1 MVSMKRGDY
10 KNWLT
15 QALGGPPVPG
25 RINPFDMPDD
35 FFRIRLVATLLE
47 TCGIFFN
54 RGVAGKK
61 LDYFLSFFQYYIY
74 TKDPLPMDIEFIVQD
89 VFALTRPQWKLAS
102 NLEEASRAF
111 QLAMAQD
118 QKTAGIDKA
127 VEPEDVDSDGLSEDG
142 MGMGDAEVGGGDVEP
157 EEESESESEVDVSH
171 FKNRTLSDLLTSKQA
186 ESIGDG
192 VPSATGTDSEEES
205 IVVTRQEEEV
215 NPEDEAD
222 FEREYAK
229 MMAESLESR
238 KHERKATFDVPLPM
252 RRKEATTSSEPWADE
267 SATPSTAPSGTM
279 AFSLL
284 TKRGNRQ
291 QVSFRISN
299 FTVSLLTLS
308 LLDTNCGLTLQFHI
322 RYCDE
327 NTTSCRTG
335 GTAADQESG
344 PELRPAR
351 WRRSRW

>member
-1 MVSMKRGDY
+1 
-10 KNWLT
+10 
-15 QALGGPPVPG
+15 
-25 RINPFDMPDD
+25 MPDD

-54 RGVAGKK
+54 RGIAGQK

-118 QKTAGIDKA
+118 QKTAGIDRA
-127 VEPEDVDSDGLSEDG
+127 ADPEDIDSDGLSEDG
-142 MGMGDAEVGGGDVEP
+142 IGMGDAEADVGAGEAEA
-157 EEESESESEVDVSH
+157 EEDSDSGEETADVSR
-171 FKNRTLSDLLTSKQA
+171 FYDNSLTFVFLISKQA
-186 ESIGDG
+186 DSIGEAAQ
-192 VPSATGTDSEEES
+192 SAPGSESEEES

-215 NPEDEAD
+215 DPEDEAD

-229 MMAESLESR
+229 MMAESLDSR

-252 RRKEATTSSEPWADE
+252 RRKEASTANESWADE
-267 SATPSTAPSGTM
+267 SAPPNIALSGTM

-291 QVSFRISN
+291 QVCLRSPTSVMPPLTPSQPDSN
-299 FTVSLLTLS
+299 CCFAL
-308 LLDTNCGLTLQFHI
+308 
-322 RYCDE
+322 
-327 NTTSCRTG
+327 
-335 GTAADQESG
+335 
-344 PELRPAR
+344 
-351 WRRSRW
+351 